1 MSLVMIGNAD
11 NIFRSSMDSTEKEK
25 SIKSI
30 VEALLQRAQDHAV
43 DSGGIRKTQKTAK
56 KKETQPHRPGSA
68 RETTSIVG
76 FSVLGLICLLGYSY
90 VEFLGWL
97 YLTKG
102 NSKTSLALMAV
113 FAVILITTSFLMPRF
128 WSSNSAFVSKRRNL
142 LMTIAGII
150 FSVAMV
156 LSFIG
161 VSNFAR
167 VYNDREEIRS
177 LYDKGVNEARGL
189 YPDYDNYVRERLSRY
204 EEILKHAI
212 EEKSSNP
219 KMYMEYVG
227 NFPGES
233 DTRRVSNL
241 TKSLKRTLQ
250 PTNDKLQENFNE
262 WLDGVG
268 EANVWNMSFAS
279 NVSVLDHRVSSC
291 VSALSA
297 MSSRYFHPGEEKI
310 VYDYKAYSSNDK
322 LLLLISSREFYI
334 SWKSLLIFILTAFTL
349 IMPTLRDGLR
359 SRKDI

>member
-1 MSLVMIGNAD
+1 
-11 NIFRSSMDSTEKEK
+11 MDSKEKE
-25 SIKSI
+25 IAINSI
-30 VEALLQRAQDHAV
+30 VEALQQRAQDSAAETEEV
-43 DSGGIRKTQKTAK
+43 EMTQKANDDNTI
-56 KKETQPHRPGSA
+56 QPQRHGMTK
-68 RETTSIVG
+68 ETTSIVG
-76 FSVLGLICLLGYSY
+76 FSVLGLIFLLGYSY

-102 NSKTSLALMAV
+102 DSKTSLVLMAV

-142 LMTIAGII
+142 LMTITGII
-150 FSVAMV
+150 FFVAMF

-167 VYNDREEIRS
+167 VYNDREEIRL

-189 YPDYDNYVRERLSRY
+189 YPDYDNYVKERLSRY
-204 EEILKHAI
+204 EETLRLAI
-212 EEKSSNP
+212 EEKSTNP
-219 KMYMEYVG
+219 QRCMEYVG

-233 DTRRVSNL
+233 DTRRISNL

-279 NVSVLDHRVSSC
+279 NVSILDRKVSSC

-297 MSSRYFHPGEEKI
+297 MSSRYFHPGEEKTA
-310 VYDYKAYSSNDK
+310 YDYKAYSSNDK

-334 SWKSLLIFILTAFTL
+334 SWKSILIFILTAFTL

-359 SRKDI
+359 SRKDL